1 MNRAQLGMNSSAS
14 VSGDERIRL
23 FVAYTLAPDD
33 RERLVAWQLAE
44 LAESPARLVPSEQL
58 HFTIAFLGQRPR
70 EEIEPIAEVI
80 RNAASGAG
88 PMPLELSRYRETRS
102 VGMLVFEDESGEAT
116 RVANAIQRGLEE
128 IGAYKREP
136 RPWLPHVTVLRF
148 RRPPRL
154 RPELPALGR
163 VMPSEAAAYH
173 SVLRRD
179 GAQYY
184 VLRSVALGG
193 R

>member
-1 MNRAQLGMNSSAS
+1 MNSGAS

-33 RERLVAWQLAE
+33 RERLFAWQLAE
-44 LAESPARLVPSEQL
+44 LAGSRARLVPPEQL
-58 HFTIAFLGQRPR
+58 HLTIAFLGRRPHL
-70 EEIEPIAEVI
+70 EVEPIFEVV
-80 RNAASGAG
+80 RTAAQGAG
-88 PMPLELSRYRETRS
+88 PMPLELGRYRETRS
-102 VGMLVFEDESGEAT
+102 VGMLVFEDESGEAA
-116 RVANAIQRGLEE
+116 RVAEAIQRGLEA
-128 IGAYKREP
+128 IGVYKREA
-136 RPWLPHVTVLRF
+136 RPWLPHITVSRF

-154 RPELPALGR
+154 QPELPVLGKI
-163 VMPSEAAAYH
+163 MPSEAAVYH

-179 GAQYY
+179 GAQYD

>member
-1 MNRAQLGMNSSAS
+1 MESSAS

-33 RERLVAWQLAE
+33 RERLFAWQLAE
-44 LAESPARLVPSEQL
+44 LAGSRARLVPPEQL
-58 HFTIAFLGQRPR
+58 HFTIAFLGRRPR
-70 EEIEPIAEVI
+70 EENEPIAEVI
-80 RNAASGAG
+80 RSAVAGAG
-88 PMPLELSRYRETRS
+88 PIPLELSRYRETRS
-102 VGMLVFEDESGEAT
+102 AGMLVFEDKDGEAT
-116 RVANAIQRGLEE
+116 RVAEAIQRGLEE
-128 IGAYKREP
+128 IGSYESEA

-154 RPELPALGR
+154 HPELPALGR
-163 VMPSEAAAYH
+163 VVPSEAAVYH

-179 GAQYY
+179 GAQYD

>member
-1 MNRAQLGMNSSAS
+1 MNSGAS

-33 RERLVAWQLAE
+33 RERLFAWQLAE
-44 LAESPARLVPSEQL
+44 LAGSRAHLVPPEQL

-70 EEIEPIAEVI
+70 RDVDPISEVVGS
-80 RNAASGAG
+80 AAAGAG

-116 RVANAIQRGLEE
+116 RLAEAIQRGLEA
-128 IGAYKREP
+128 IGVYKREA

-154 RPELPALGR
+154 QPALPVLGQ

-179 GAQYY
+179 GAQYD

>member
-1 MNRAQLGMNSSAS
+1 MDSSAS

-33 RERLVAWQLAE
+33 RERLYAWQLAE
-44 LAESPARLVPSEQL
+44 LAESRARLVPLEQL
-58 HFTIAFLGQRPR
+58 HFTIAFLGPRPR
-70 EEIEPIAEVI
+70 AEVDPIAEVV
-80 RNAASGAG
+80 RAAVADAG
-88 PMPLELSRYRETRS
+88 PMPLELSRYHETRS
-102 VGMLVFEDESGEAT
+102 VGMLVFDDTGGEAT
-116 RVANAIQRGLEE
+116 RVAAAIQGGLEE
-128 IGAYKREP
+128 IGAYEREA

-154 RPELPALGR
+154 RPELPVLGTIS
-163 VMPSEAAAYH
+163 PSEAAAYH

-179 GAQYY
+179 GAQYD

>member
-1 MNRAQLGMNSSAS
+1 MNSSAS
-14 VSGDERIRL
+14 VNGDERIRL

-33 RERLVAWQLAE
+33 RERIAAWQQTE
-44 LAESPARLVPSEQL
+44 LVGSRARVVRPEQL
-58 HFTIAFLGQRPR
+58 HFTIAFLGPRPR
-70 EEIEPIAEVI
+70 AEIEPIAEVI
-80 RNAASGAG
+80 RGAALGAG

-154 RPELPALGR
+154 RPELPVLGQ

-179 GAQYY
+179 GAQYD

>member
-1 MNRAQLGMNSSAS
+1 MNSSAS

-23 FVAYTLAPDD
+23 FVAYTLAPED
-33 RERLVAWQLAE
+33 RERLSAWQRAE
-44 LAESPARLVPSEQL
+44 LAGSGARIVPPEQL
-58 HFTIAFLGQRPR
+58 HFTIAFLGRRPR
-70 EEIEPIAEVI
+70 REVEPITEVV
-80 RNAASGAG
+80 RSAAAGAG
-88 PMPLELSRYRETRS
+88 PMPLELSRYDETRS

-116 RVANAIQRGLEE
+116 RVAEAIQRGLEE
-128 IGAYKREP
+128 IDAYKREP

-154 RPELPALGR
+154 HPELPVLGQ

-179 GAQYY
+179 GAQYD

>member
-1 MNRAQLGMNSSAS
+1 
-14 VSGDERIRL
+14 
-23 FVAYTLAPDD
+23 
-33 RERLVAWQLAE
+33 
-44 LAESPARLVPSEQL
+44 
-58 HFTIAFLGQRPR
+58 
-70 EEIEPIAEVI
+70 
-80 RNAASGAG
+80 
-88 PMPLELSRYRETRS
+88 
-102 VGMLVFEDESGEAT
+102 MLVFEDESGEAT
-116 RVANAIQRGLEE
+116 RLAEAIQRGLEA
-128 IGAYKREP
+128 IGVYKREA

-154 RPELPALGR
+154 QPELPVLGQ

-179 GAQYY
+179 GAQYD

>member
-1 MNRAQLGMNSSAS
+1 MEPSAS

-23 FVAYTLAPDD
+23 FVAYTLAPDE
-33 RERLVAWQLAE
+33 RERISAWQHAE
-44 LAESPARLVPSEQL
+44 LAGSRARIVPLEHL
-58 HFTIAFLGQRPR
+58 HFTIAFLGPRPR

-80 RNAASGAG
+80 RSATVGAG

-102 VGMLVFEDESGEAT
+102 VGMLVFEDASGEAT
-116 RVANAIQRGLEE
+116 RVAETIQLGLEE
-128 IGAYKREP
+128 IGAYRPEA
-136 RPWLPHVTVLRF
+136 RPWLPHITVLRF

-154 RPELPALGR
+154 HPELPVLGR
-163 VMPSEAAAYH
+163 VSPSEAAAYH
-173 SVLRRD
+173 SLLRRD
-179 GAQYY
+179 GAQYD

>member
-1 MNRAQLGMNSSAS
+1 MNSGAS

-33 RERLVAWQLAE
+33 RERLYTWQLAE
-44 LAESPARLVPSEQL
+44 LAESRARLVPPEQL

-70 EEIEPIAEVI
+70 EEIEPIAEVL
-80 RNAASGAG
+80 RTAVARAE
-88 PMPLELSRYRETRS
+88 PMPLELSRYHETRG
-102 VGMLVFEDESGEAT
+102 VGMLVFDDTSGEAT
-116 RVANAIQRGLEE
+116 RVAETIQRGLEG
-128 IGAYKREP
+128 IGTYEREV

-148 RRPPRL
+148 RRPPHL
-154 RPELPALGR
+154 HPELPVLGQ

-179 GAQYY
+179 GAQYD

>member
-1 MNRAQLGMNSSAS
+1 MNSEAS
-14 VSGDERIRL
+14 VSGDEQIRL

-33 RERLVAWQLAE
+33 REHIFAWQLAE
-44 LAESPARLVPSEQL
+44 LAESRARLVPPEQL
-58 HFTIAFLGQRPR
+58 HFTIAFLGSRPR
-70 EEIEPIAEVI
+70 AEVEPIAEVI
-80 RNAASGAG
+80 HSAASGAG
-88 PMPLELSRYRETRS
+88 PMRLELARYRETRS

-116 RVANAIQRGLEE
+116 RVAEAIQRGLEE
-128 IGAYKREP
+128 IGSYRREA

-148 RRPPRL
+148 RRPPGL
-154 RPELPALGR
+154 RPELSALGR
-163 VMPSEAAAYH
+163 IMPSGAAAYH

-179 GAQYY
+179 GAQYD

>member
-1 MNRAQLGMNSSAS
+1 MSSPAS

-33 RERLVAWQLAE
+33 RERLSAWQRAE
-44 LAESPARLVPSEQL
+44 LAESRARLVPREHL
-58 HFTIAFLGQRPR
+58 HFTIAFLGPRPR

-80 RNAASGAG
+80 RSAASGAG
-88 PMPLELSRYRETRS
+88 TMPLELLRYRETRS
-102 VGMLVFEDESGEAT
+102 VGMLVFEDETGEAT
-116 RVANAIQRGLEE
+116 RVAEAIQHGLEE
-128 IGAYKREP
+128 IGVYKREG
-136 RPWLPHVTVLRF
+136 RPWLPHVTILRF
-148 RRPPRL
+148 RTPPRL
-154 RPELPALGR
+154 HPELPELGPIS
-163 VMPSEAAAYH
+163 PSEAAAYH

-179 GAQYY
+179 GAQHD

>member
-1 MNRAQLGMNSSAS
+1 M
-14 VSGDERIRL
+14 RL
-23 FVAYTLAPDD
+23 FVAFTLAPGD
-33 RERLVAWQLAE
+33 RERISAWQRAE
-44 LAESPARLVPSEQL
+44 LAESRARLVPEEHL
-58 HFTIAFLGQRPR
+58 HLTVAFLGPRPK

-80 RNAASGAG
+80 ASVASGAG
-88 PMPLELSRYRETRS
+88 PMLLELRRYRETRS

-179 GAQYY
+179 GAQYD

>member
-1 MNRAQLGMNSSAS
+1 MDSGAS
-14 VSGDERIRL
+14 VSGNERIRL

-33 RERLVAWQLAE
+33 RERIVAWQSRE
-44 LAESPARLVPSEQL
+44 LAESRARLVPPEQL
-58 HFTIAFLGQRPR
+58 HFTIAFLGARPR
-70 EEIEPIAEVI
+70 EEIDAIAEVVS
-80 RNAASGAG
+80 NAVAGAE
-88 PMPLELSRYRETRS
+88 PMRLELSRYRETKS
-102 VGMLVFEDESGEAT
+102 VGMLVFEDKSGEAT
-116 RVANAIQRGLEE
+116 RVAEAIQHGLEE
-128 IGAYKREP
+128 IDSYKREA

-154 RPELPALGR
+154 QPELPVLGQIS
-163 VMPSEAAAYH
+163 PSEASAYH

-179 GAQYY
+179 GAQYD

>member
-1 MNRAQLGMNSSAS
+1 MDSGAS
-14 VSGDERIRL
+14 VSGNERIRL

-33 RERLVAWQLAE
+33 RERIVAWQSRE
-44 LAESPARLVPSEQL
+44 LAESRARLVPPEQL
-58 HFTIAFLGQRPR
+58 HFTIAFLGARPR
-70 EEIEPIAEVI
+70 EEIDAIAEVVST
-80 RNAASGAG
+80 AAAGAE
-88 PMPLELSRYRETRS
+88 PMRLELSCYRETKS
-102 VGMLVFEDESGEAT
+102 VGMLVFEDKSGEAT
-116 RVANAIQRGLEE
+116 RVAEAIQHGLEE
-128 IGAYKREP
+128 IDSYKREA

-154 RPELPALGR
+154 QPELPVLGQIS
-163 VMPSEAAAYH
+163 PSEASAYH

-179 GAQYY
+179 GAQYD

>member
-1 MNRAQLGMNSSAS
+1 MISGAS
-14 VSGDERIRL
+14 VGGDERIRL

-33 RERLVAWQLAE
+33 RERLFTWQLAK
-44 LAESPARLVPSEQL
+44 LAGSRARLVPAEQL
-58 HFTIAFLGQRPR
+58 HFTIAFLGGRPR
-70 EEIEPIAEVI
+70 SELEPIAEVI
-80 RNAASGAG
+80 GGAVQGAG

-102 VGMLVFEDESGEAT
+102 VGMLVFEDPSGEAT
-116 RVANAIQRGLEE
+116 RVAEAIQRGLEK
-128 IGAYKREP
+128 IGVYDREA
-136 RPWLPHVTVLRF
+136 RPWLPHITVLRF

-154 RPELPALGR
+154 HPELPVLGR

-179 GAQYY
+179 GAQYD